1 MIFFNIESIEK
12 ASKSDPIKL
21 TKLIGFIAGLKKP
34 AFFNGTAR
42 SLVGYS
48 FLTNAVPLCANLEI
62 HDPFHVAQYIRLAA
76 RRDYSLYKK
85 YGVTYLDTSFYPEL
99 AFSAIKANPLIDIQ
113 QTKIYFKYEEIYNGI
128 KIRRH

>member
-1 MIFFNIESIEK
+1 MQSIEK
-12 ASKSDPIKL
+12 ACGPSAEKQV
-21 TKLIGFIAGLKKP
+21 KLIGYLAGLKKP

-62 HDPFHVAQYIRLAA
+62 HDPFHVLQYVKLAA
-76 RRDYSLYKK
+76 RRDYALYKK

-99 AFSAIKANPLIDIQ
+99 AINLIKANPLIQINN
-113 QTKIYFKYEEIYNGI
+113 KLIYFKYEEIYNGI
-128 KIRRH
+128 KVRRHQG